1 MTTILPIVGMTMLVA
16 LIASL
21 VLTPWLRRLALA
33 VRVLDRPNHR
43 KVHRAP
49 IPKLGGVAVFLA
61 WLVAVGFGGTL
72 AVIREMGF
80 LVKAAPVV
88 MAATCGVALGLWDD
102 VRDLPGR
109 WKLFGQLLIGLL
121 LVLGGVQIDRIS
133 NPFGGEIVFP
143 EWLSISVTLLWVAGM
158 MNAVNLIDGLDGLAA
173 GVVAI
178 ASVGLVVAGFQAQN
192 FFSIVVFAALAGA
205 CGGFLAYN
213 FFPAKIFLG
222 DAGSQFLG
230 VILAAAPLMDFPY
243 KSATAVALLIP
254 LTSLAL
260 PISDTWLALLRRFRG
275 RRSVFRADKYHLHHR
290 LLNMGLSHRQVVS
303 FCYLVSLYLSCLAFV
318 FVLIQERHALIL
330 LVLLALGLLMA
341 MQTLRF
347 IEFALRRSARRRTR
361 LGAPARR

>member
-1 MTTILPIVGMTMLVA
+1 MKIILAVGLTMVVA
-16 LIASL
+16 MIGSL
-21 VLTPWLRRLALA
+21 VLTPWLRRVALA
-33 VRVLDRPNHR
+33 VRLLDRPNQRKIHR
-43 KVHRAP
+43 DP

-61 WLVAVGFGGTL
+61 WLIALGVSGTL
-72 AVIREMGF
+72 AAIREMD
-80 LVKAAPVV
+80 LLARSAPLI
-88 MAATCGVALGLWDD
+88 VAGACSVLLGLWDD
-102 VRDLPGR
+102 RRDLSGR

-158 MNAVNLIDGLDGLAA
+158 MNAINLIDGLDGLAA

-178 ASVGLVVAGFQAQN
+178 ASVGLVVAGLHAQN
-192 FFSIVVFAALAGA
+192 FLSIVVFAALGGA
-205 CGGFLAYN
+205 CAGFLVYN

-230 VILAAAPLMDFPY
+230 VILAAAPLVDFPY

-260 PISDTWLALLRRFRG
+260 PIYDTWLALLRRFRG
-275 RRSVFRADKYHLHHR
+275 RRSIFRADKYHLHHR
-290 LLNMGLSHRQVVS
+290 LLNMGLSHRQVVL
-303 FCYLVSLYLSCLAFV
+303 FLYLVSGYLSCVAFM
-318 FVLIQERHALIL
+318 FVLIQERYAIVL
-330 LVLLALGLLMA
+330 LVLLAMGLLMG

-347 IEFALRRSARRRTR
+347 IEFRLRMRYRRRF
-361 LGAPARR
+361 ARSHASR